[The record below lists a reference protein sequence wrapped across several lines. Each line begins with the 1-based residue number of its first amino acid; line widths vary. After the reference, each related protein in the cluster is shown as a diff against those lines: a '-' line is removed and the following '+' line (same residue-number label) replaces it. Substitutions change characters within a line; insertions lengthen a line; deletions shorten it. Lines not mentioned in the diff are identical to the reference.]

1 MYIYW
6 LVVIL
11 TRQRLDEMKT
21 VSEIKFDKIIKEG
34 FYEILKPLGFK
45 KKANNFYLKLET
57 IGQIINVQKSSFGNK
72 DSISFTINT
81 GIFVPEY
88 WLAFYNY
95 SGKGL
100 PDYPTEPECLIRKR
114 IGNLRNQHDTWYYIK
129 EQTDEQQLITEM
141 RKNLTEFILPYF
153 DRLNSTEEM
162 LEELDKSNMM
172 ITPLGKLI
180 VYGEFKQFG
189 KAKREYEALLSNKI
203 NPYFLLTVKE
213 YGQKYEL
220 DK

>member
-1 MYIYW
+1 
-6 LVVIL
+6 
-11 TRQRLDEMKT
+11 MKT
-21 VSEIKFDKIIKEG
+21 TSELKFDKILKDG

-45 KKANNFYLKLET
+45 KKANNFYLKLYS
-57 IGQIINVQKSSFGNK
+57 IGQIINVQKSAFGNK

-95 SGKGL
+95 SDKGL

-129 EQTDEQQLITEM
+129 ERTEEQQLIAEM
-141 RKNLTEFILPYF
+141 RKNLTDFILPYF
-153 DRLNSTEEM
+153 DRMNSTEKM
-162 LEELDKSNMM
+162 LQELDNSDMM
-172 ITPLGKLI
+172 MTPLGKLI
-180 VYGEFKQFG
+180 VYGELKKFD
-189 KAKREYEALLSNKI
+189 KARREYEGLLKNKE
-203 NPYFLLTVKE
+203 NPHFLMTVKE
-213 YGQKYEL
+213 YGQKYGL